1 MAPAIAIPVTS
12 PRVSKLCKLTTSEAV
27 RILVDAMKHA
37 EVQNI

>member
-12 PRVSKLCKLTTSEAV
+12 PNGSELCKSTTSKAV